1 MSLVCQRDPKLY
13 TQCCLVGLHWSR
25 MCHILGLSAQQ
36 IEQLLPGVLM
46 HDERIDK
53 LALQEEILEDKL
65 IQGIYSFP
73 DSLSK
78 ENCLLLVADTF
89 VRCLLDTRDLQV
101 SIKGLSHRL
110 RVSPWMKEK
119 ISSQISYLPHTYQNR
134 KKTLRTNRQG
144 KRLFTSDDWEIY
156 WFISPVGIWT
166 KCMAGFSFGFC
177 RQV

>member
-1 MSLVCQRDPKLY
+1 MAKERISLVMSLVCQRDPKLY

-144 KRLFTSDDWEIY
+144 KRLFTSDD
-156 WFISPVGIWT
+156 
-166 KCMAGFSFGFC
+166 
-177 RQV
+177 